1 VNDGA
6 GARQPASDISGALAE
21 IVARAVPGGV
31 LLGVE
36 PLAPDAAGSNRT
48 AKAVGYGEPLRLRVR
63 DATGAESMLVFH
75 TAHPDVFGHD
85 RRADRAAEMLLSYD
99 RFPLIPRHS
108 RALDVGALRK
118 DGRGLISLRDAGEF
132 YLLTTFASG
141 HVYADELRR
150 IGERGA
156 LDDSDLAHAD
166 QLARHLVEVHS
177 EKYEKRAAYTRS
189 VRDVLGSGEGIFGMI
204 DGYPEGVPGASR
216 DRLQGIERRCL
227 EWRWCLRGQEHR
239 LSRIHGDYHP
249 FNIVFDDRS
258 ALTLLDSSRGSCGD
272 PADDVTCLAINY
284 VFFAIEKPALWRT
297 AFRELWTRFWR
308 TYLAGSGDRE
318 LLGVA
323 APFLAWRGL
332 VVCNPVWY
340 PHVGGPE
347 RDRMLTLIERALD
360 EKAFDPRLADEVF
373 V

>member
-1 VNDGA
+1 
-6 GARQPASDISGALAE
+6 
-21 IVARAVPGGV
+21 
-31 LLGVE
+31 
-36 PLAPDAAGSNRT
+36 
-48 AKAVGYGEPLRLRVR
+48 
-63 DATGAESMLVFH
+63 
-75 TAHPDVFGHD
+75 
-85 RRADRAAEMLLSYD
+85 
-99 RFPLIPRHS
+99 
-108 RALDVGALRK
+108 
-118 DGRGLISLRDAGEF
+118 
-132 YLLTTFASG
+132 
-141 HVYADELRR
+141 
-150 IGERGA
+150 
-156 LDDSDLAHAD
+156 
-166 QLARHLVEVHS
+166 VHS
-177 EKYEKRAAYTRS
+177 EKYENRAAYTRS

-204 DGYPEGVPGASR
+204 DGYPEGVPEASR

-227 EWRWCLRGQEHR
+227 EWRWRLRGQEHR

-340 PHVGGPE
+340 PHVVVVRARGLFRAMAHRNVGNDQTAPAVPRITVA
-347 RDRMLTLIERALD
+347 RDLVLHWPAIER
-360 EKAFDPRLADEVF
+360 RR
-373 V
+373 